1 MSSIASHSTRDA
13 ASRSVQDC
21 TGRISDSAWAW
32 ACQLANLFSTNRS
45 PRSDS
50 TKKQM
55 RWLAL
60 HAQAARP
67 AFPSR
72 KKGTVPVGD
81 ARLGGILR
89 LQPAIDRTRSRLRRR
104 SRVVAP
110 QRSAQIGSDRRAA
123 AATLHGDRLL
133 RKCANRER
141 LNVSCQ
147 VMDVSGVA
155 SLVECRGGV
164 PRRFA
169 EPRTFSAAALVKLV
183 SS

>member
-1 MSSIASHSTRDA
+1 MLMGKVRKGWLRMGPAGEIRLPQGPGTPGYHRPWPP
-13 ASRSVQDC
+13 ASRSRRAEVPGQAA
-21 TGRISDSAWAW
+21 RV
-32 ACQLANLFSTNRS
+32 S
-45 PRSDS
+45 PRSS
-50 TKKQM
+50 
-55 RWLAL
+55 AF
-60 HAQAARP
+60 HAASLP
-67 AFPSR
+67 L
-72 KKGTVPVGD
+72 GD

-110 QRSAQIGSDRRAA
+110 QRSAQVGSDRRAA